1 MIPSYQLVDGM
12 FRPVLLRMIWW
23 HYMLLVLTATLTA
36 KQTSM
41 LVAVEKTGSARRI
54 IQSLAL
60 WLIQ

>member
-41 LVAVEKTGSARRI
+41 LVEKTGSARRI